1 MPKME
6 EVVSVAEANG
16 FNFKQYIDLTAIG
29 YEYQYLFC
37 FVR

>member
-1 MPKME
+1 VE
-6 EVVSVAEANG
+6 SAG
-16 FNFKQYIDLTAIG
+16 FKYKKFIDMTSIG

>member
-1 MPKME
+1 
-6 EVVSVAEANG
+6 VAEAEQSG
-16 FNFKQYIDLTAIG
+16 FIFKQFLDLTGIG

>member
-1 MPKME
+1 VE
-6 EVVSVAEANG
+6 ENG
-16 FNFKQYIDLTAIG
+16 FTYKQLIDLTPIG